1 MRKRLKTIAKKNQMC
16 DNLSMKRLGI
26 FGGTFNPVHNEHIA
40 AARAAVKELGLNKLI
55 VMPAFMPPH
64 KDLPA
69 FGAGAKERMEMLKAA
84 FSGDDKIEIGDFEI
98 KQGGKSY
105 TYLTA
110 EHYAGE
116 GKLFFIVGGDML
128 SDFKTW
134 KFPEK
139 ILALADL
146 AAFNR
151 EDFTADYAAEREY
164 FLKTWGKSFIKLKY
178 EGKEIS
184 STEIRVYASL
194 GLDITRMTAKSV
206 ADYIARKKIYSGGR
220 CEEYIRTVLS
230 EKRLVHTANV
240 AVCALKKVKE
250 LGLSYEKTLTA
261 ALLHDCAKYKDKK
274 DYKDFVLPEGAPEPV
289 EHAFLGAYLAQ
300 KEAGINDGEVLDA
313 IRWHTSG
320 RPGMSTLSKLI
331 FVADMVEKGRDYE
344 GVERLRELYNGDF
357 ELCFKECLKEEVLH
371 LINKKSPIYAE
382 TLKAYDYYIKGGK

>member
-1 MRKRLKTIAKKNQMC
+1 
-16 DNLSMKRLGI
+16 
-26 FGGTFNPVHNEHIA
+26 
-40 AARAAVKELGLNKLI
+40 
-55 VMPAFMPPH
+55 MP
-64 KDLPA
+64 
-69 FGAGAKERMEMLKAA
+69 
-84 FSGDDKIEIGDFEI
+84 
-98 KQGGKSY
+98 
-105 TYLTA
+105 
-110 EHYAGE
+110 
-116 GKLFFIVGGDML
+116 
-128 SDFKTW
+128 
-134 KFPEK
+134 
-139 ILALADL
+139 
-146 AAFNR
+146 
-151 EDFTADYAAEREY
+151 
-164 FLKTWGKSFIKLKY
+164 
-178 EGKEIS
+178 
-184 STEIRVYASL
+184 
-194 GLDITRMTAKSV
+194 
-206 ADYIARKKIYSGGR
+206 
-220 CEEYIRTVLS
+220 

-274 DYKDFVLPEGAPEPV
+274 NYKDFVLPEGVPEPV

-320 RPGMSTLSKLI
+320 RPAMTALSKLI